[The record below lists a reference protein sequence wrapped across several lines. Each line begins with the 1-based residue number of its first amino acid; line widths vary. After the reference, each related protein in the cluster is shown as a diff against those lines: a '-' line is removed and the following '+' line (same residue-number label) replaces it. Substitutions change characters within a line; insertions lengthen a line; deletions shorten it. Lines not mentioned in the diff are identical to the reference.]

1 MNFLLSLCMVEY
13 PRQVYLDHNATTP
26 VDPQVLEAMLP
37 YYRQKYG
44 NASTLYALGRE
55 ARIAVDEA
63 REQIAELIHAQPTE
77 IYFTSGGTESDNTA
91 LKGVAFANRQ
101 RGNHIITSQIEHSA
115 VLDTCRYLEKQGF
128 EITYLPVDRFG
139 KVHPEQVLKALTNRT
154 ILISIMHANNEI
166 GTIQPIEEIGTI
178 ARERRIYFHTDT
190 VQTFGKLPIDVKQM
204 KIDLLSISAH
214 KIYGPK
220 GIGALYIRKGVNIDP
235 LLHGGEQERKRRAGT
250 ENVPA
255 IVGFGKAVE
264 LAKKHM
270 QEEAQYL
277 TKLRNQ
283 LFEGLQSRV
292 EGITLNGHPVDRL
305 PGTLNI
311 SVKYV
316 KGEALLLQLDK
327 QGIYIST
334 GSACASGSI
343 EPSHVLL
350 ALGMSEQEARNSIRF
365 SLGREN
371 TEEDIAYVLNVFPEV
386 VRKLRGISA
395 LA

>member
-1 MNFLLSLCMVEY
+1 MNFLSSLLMVED
-13 PRQVYLDHNATTP
+13 PMQVYLDHNATTP

-37 YYRQKYG
+37 YYQGKYG

-55 ARIAVDEA
+55 ARIAIDDA
-63 REQIAELIHAQPTE
+63 RERVAELIHAQPAE

-91 LKGVAFANRQ
+91 LKGVAFANWE

-128 EITYLPVDRFG
+128 EVTYLPVDRFG
-139 KVHPEQVLKALTNRT
+139 KVHPEQVLKALTART

-166 GTIQPIEEIGTI
+166 GTIQPIEEIGVI
-178 ARERRIYFHTDT
+178 ARERGIYFHTDT
-190 VQTFGKLPIDVKQM
+190 VQTFGKLPIDVKRM

-270 QEEAQYL
+270 KAEAQHL

-292 EGITLNGHPVDRL
+292 DGITLNGHPVDRL

-386 VRKLRGISA
+386 VRKLRGISV

>member
-1 MNFLLSLCMVEY
+1 MNFLLRLCMVEY

-128 EITYLPVDRFG
+128 EVTYLPVDRFG

-264 LAKKHM
+264 LAKKQM

-305 PGTLNI
+305 PNTLNI

>member
-1 MNFLLSLCMVEY
+1 MVEY

-128 EITYLPVDRFG
+128 EVTYLPVDRFG

-264 LAKKHM
+264 LAKKQM

-305 PGTLNI
+305 PNTLNI

>member
-1 MNFLLSLCMVEY
+1 MNFLSSLFLVEG
-13 PRQVYLDHNATTP
+13 PMQVYLDHNATTP

-37 YYRQKYG
+37 YYRGKYG

-55 ARIAVDEA
+55 ARVAVDDA
-63 REQIAELIHAQPTE
+63 RERVAELIHAQPAE

-91 LKGVAFANRQ
+91 LKGVAFANRE

-128 EITYLPVDRFG
+128 EVTYLPVDRFG
-139 KVHPEQVLKALTNRT
+139 KVHPQQVLEALTDRT

-178 ARERRIYFHTDT
+178 AWERGIYFHTDT
-190 VQTFGKLPIDVKQM
+190 VQTFGKLPIDVKRM

-270 QEEAQYL
+270 EAEAQHL

-283 LFEGLQSRV
+283 LFEGLQSRID
-292 EGITLNGHPVDRL
+292 GITLNGHPVDRL

-327 QGIYIST
+327 QGIYVST

-386 VRKLRGISA
+386 VRKLRGISV